1 VRQAIKAKLSLAAEL
16 RVLSKYELTRKCEMK
31 KNTVSSIF
39 ILGVVLISLF
49 LLTAYRPDF
58 KSVPAAGVVANHQPL
73 IVNPADRKFSY
84 TAYHVTAD
92 VEAADLSAARWQAMG
107 DFYEKQ
113 GMLTRDNFDYVSA
126 ADLSAARWQ
135 AMGDFYEEQGMLTRD
150 NFDYEQ
156 AADLSA
162 ARWQAMGE
170 FYEEQGMLTRDNFD
184 YEQAADL
191 SAARWQAMGEYY
203 VEQASGTNYAMD
215 TVDLKLFNSAQVSP
229 STMAAEGAGIVY
241 AMDPVSLKL
250 FNSAETASITVAA
263 R

>member
-16 RVLSKYELTRKCEMK
+16 RVLSKYELARKCEMK

-135 AMGDFYEEQGMLTRD
+135 AMGDFYEK
-150 NFDYEQ
+150 
-156 AADLSA
+156 
-162 ARWQAMGE
+162 
-170 FYEEQGMLTRDNFD
+170 QGMLTRDNFD

-215 TVDLKLFNSAQVSP
+215 TADLKLFNSAQVSP